1 MKPKNNLWLQITSFI
16 IWVGYIIT
24 IFNPWFV
31 AVGIRTINGEI
42 IFTSLFPLAICLM
55 LLYLITLLVCFFNS
69 SRISVNYIGL
79 TMLILELILS
89 IRLFV
94 IWGGFTSMI
103 TNYFYINN
111 LLLLLAIVMEIFK
124 IINKKRYINKVR

>member
-1 MKPKNNLWLQITSFI
+1 
-16 IWVGYIIT
+16 
-24 IFNPWFV
+24 
-31 AVGIRTINGEI
+31 
-42 IFTSLFPLAICLM
+42 
-55 LLYLITLLVCFFNS
+55 
-69 SRISVNYIGL
+69 
-79 TMLILELILS
+79 MLILELILS